1 MKIVDVAAFRAKSG
15 TVPPLRRLVIGI
27 AAALPSAVR
36 AMRVDI
42 RRGIT

>member
-1 MKIVDVAAFRAKSG
+1 VFGVG
-15 TVPPLRRLVIGI
+15 TRSPVVLAGVSATMVVIGI